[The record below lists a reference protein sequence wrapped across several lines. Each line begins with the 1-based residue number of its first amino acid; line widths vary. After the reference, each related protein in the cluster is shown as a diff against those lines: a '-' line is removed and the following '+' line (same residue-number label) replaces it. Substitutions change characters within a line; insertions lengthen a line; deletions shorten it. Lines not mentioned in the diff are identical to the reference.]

1 MGKEILKTCI
11 HEANE
16 IIFSNKL
23 NRIFYML
30 TEAPKSLHFALHR
43 IYFMNKKLL
52 NMKERRSNKQILKY
66 FQNTKQTG
74 VSMVYNISKYYVDSI
89 GNMA

>member
-52 NMKERRSNKQILKY
+52 NMK
-66 FQNTKQTG
+66 
-74 VSMVYNISKYYVDSI
+74 
-89 GNMA
+89 